1 MHKRHLKVL
10 FLIAFAIALG
20 VFVGRFWTISQPDKL
35 SSKSMVAK
43 KPLYWIDS
51 MEPTIRY
58 SQPGKSRMGMETVP
72 VYAEGEEPN
81 LGGYPI
87 IKIDPAIVE
96 NLGVRIAAVEEVP
109 LYRQIH
115 TVGYVQVD
123 ENKIINIFTLIDG
136 WVRKLFVK
144 RTDEFV
150 SKGQLLLQLY
160 SPTLVNAQE
169 EYLIAMHS
177 GNNDLIRASHRRLLA
192 LGISEKQIEQL
203 RQAQKTSLLV
213 AIYAPQSG
221 IISPLN
227 IREGARVTPETNMMG
242 IVDLSSIWILV
253 EVYASQASWVRIGQ
267 LVEAKMTGLPDRTWQ
282 GHVEYVYP
290 QVDPTTR
297 TLKVRL
303 RFDNT
308 DYFLKPNMYASVTVF
323 VTPKLNV
330 LSIPLEAVISTGTG
344 HRVIVAL
351 GQGRFQPRPIV
362 TGIESGDRIEVI
374 SGLKKGEQVVTSAQ
388 FLIDSESNLKASLE
402 RLSEPSSKPAQ
413 TQQHGM

>member
-1 MHKRHLKVL
+1 MLL
-10 FLIAFAIALG
+10 LIIFAIALG
-20 VFVGRFWTISQPDKL
+20 VFIGRFLIIFHPVTP
-35 SSKSMVAK
+35 SSTSIAVK
-43 KPLYWIDS
+43 KPLYWIDP
-51 MEPTIRY
+51 MEPTLRY
-58 SQPGKSRMGMETVP
+58 SRPGKSRMGMETVP
-72 VYAEGEEPN
+72 VYAEGEGPN

-87 IKIDPAIVE
+87 VKIDPAIVE
-96 NLGVRIAAVEEVP
+96 NLGVRIAPVEEVP

-123 ENKIINIFTLIDG
+123 ENKIINVFTLVDG

-144 RTDEFV
+144 TTDEFV

-169 EYLIAMHS
+169 EYLIAMQS
-177 GNNDLIRASHRRLLA
+177 GNNDLIKASHRRLLA
-192 LGISEKQIEQL
+192 LGVSEKQIEQL
-203 RQAQKTSLLV
+203 RQVQKTSLLIG
-213 AIYAPQSG
+213 IYAPQSG

-227 IREGARVTPETNMMG
+227 IREGARVMPETNLMG
-242 IVDLSSIWILV
+242 IIDLSSVWIMV

-267 LVEAKMTGLPDRTWQ
+267 SVEAKMTGLPDRTWK

-290 QVDPTTR
+290 QVEPTTR

-303 RFDNT
+303 RFDNS
-308 DYFLKPNMYASVTVF
+308 DYSLKPNMYASVTVF
-323 VTPKLNV
+323 VAPRLNV
-330 LSIPLEAVISTGTG
+330 LSVPLEAVISTGRG

-351 GQGRFQPRPIV
+351 GQGRFQPRPVV

-402 RLSEPSSKPAQ
+402 RLSEPSSRPTQ
-413 TQQHGM
+413 TQQQHGM